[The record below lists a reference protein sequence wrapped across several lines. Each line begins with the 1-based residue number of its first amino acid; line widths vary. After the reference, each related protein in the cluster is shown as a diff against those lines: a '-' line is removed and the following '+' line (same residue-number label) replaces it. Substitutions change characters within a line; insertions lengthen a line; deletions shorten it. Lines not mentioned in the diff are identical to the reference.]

1 MLRSELQF
9 ELYTRARLE
18 LAEVCAELKKNNPK
32 TVIKLGGKTR
42 LLHSAVA
49 QQVAYVDRHAYQNF
63 GNRLGFHVKP
73 HNLAESAHAN
83 LTFSCG
89 KANKKIIDW
98 VMVLIGRWVLVAAGR
113 RPA

>member
-1 MLRSELQF
+1 MLQSELQF
-9 ELYTRARLE
+9 ELYTNARLE
-18 LAEVCAELKKNNPK
+18 LAEVCAELKKGPK
-32 TVIKLGGKTR
+32 TVIRLGGKIR

-63 GNRLGFHVKP
+63 GHRLGFHVKP

-83 LTFSCG
+83 LTFCCG

-98 VMVLIGRWVLVAAGR
+98 VMLLIGRCNPNTGKTT
-113 RPA
+113 